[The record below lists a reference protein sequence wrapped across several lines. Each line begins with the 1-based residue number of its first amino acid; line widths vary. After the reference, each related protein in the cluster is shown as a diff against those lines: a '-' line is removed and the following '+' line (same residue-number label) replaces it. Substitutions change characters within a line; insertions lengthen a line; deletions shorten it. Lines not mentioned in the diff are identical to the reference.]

1 MCYETRARRAGAS
14 SNLQLRERGARAEPR
29 LGGGHWGMKEKK
41 KNLDT
46 FFSTKGRSIWPGSHL
61 NLPSWAPQ
69 VSQVSAPPT
78 PKTGVVLGLLIMN
91 F

>member
-29 LGGGHWGMKEKK
+29 LRGGGGLGVERKKK

-46 FFSTKGRSIWPGSHL
+46 FF
-61 NLPSWAPQ
+61 PQ
-69 VSQVSAPPT
+69 RDDQF
-78 PKTGVVLGLLIMN
+78 GLDRT
-91 F
+91 